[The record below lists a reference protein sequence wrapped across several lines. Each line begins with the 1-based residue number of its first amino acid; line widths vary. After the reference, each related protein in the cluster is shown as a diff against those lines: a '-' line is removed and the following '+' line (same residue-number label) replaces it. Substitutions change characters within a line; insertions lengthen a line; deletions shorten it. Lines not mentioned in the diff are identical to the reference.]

1 VRPLLLLV
9 LAGCGGTSLNAQSIA
24 SEQAGQVVAAAGYHA
39 HADGG
44 PDQIRYQ
51 VLFCKGR
58 EVLAA
63 AGQPYSDAGVPCH

>member
-1 VRPLLLLV
+1 VRPLLLLL

-24 SEQAGQVVAAAGYHA
+24 NEQAGQVVAAAGYKA
-39 HADGG
+39 HPDGG
-44 PDQIRYQ
+44 PDQLRFQ

-58 EVLAA
+58 EVLIS